1 MTTSAIDFDGV
12 RTQAAALAFALVRF
26 DEPAAHPIGGWTPPG
41 MPRVGTDAY
50 VFSPV
55 WTPVPREAVVPFLAG
70 LPSPA
75 IIVQSTTRGILGL
88 TLLDELTGDRRR
100 WAQKTFDNHKA
111 GLAELAKQGNLT
123 DSSLVL
129 FEFGD
134 ESHIFS
140 LAAIREWS
148 ERFALNVGWNI
159 GALPDDARASARLN
173 ARRSDG
179 RWSSGVGRRPPP
191 TPPESP

>member
-1 MTTSAIDFDGV
+1 MPTTVIDFGDV
-12 RTQAAALAFALVRF
+12 RTQAATLAFALVRF
-26 DEPAAHPIGGWTPPG
+26 DEPAAHPLDGAVPPG
-41 MPRVGTDAY
+41 VPHVGTDAY

-75 IIVQSTTRGILGL
+75 IIVQSITRGILGL
-88 TLLDELTGDRRR
+88 TLLDELTGDRRQ
-100 WAQKTFDNHKA
+100 WGQKTFDNQRA
-111 GLAELAKQGNLT
+111 GLAESAKRGNLT

-134 ESHIFS
+134 ESHTFP
-140 LAAIREWS
+140 LAAVREWS

-159 GALPDDARASARLN
+159 GPLPNDARASARLN

-179 RWSSGVGRRPPP
+179 RWSSGLACNPPP
-191 TPPESP
+191 TPPESL